1 MNIIII
7 NPDKGIWDLRD
18 EYSKINAEF
27 ILGGIPKLEKN
38 YNDYYTANETP
49 SDIIPNETVLK
60 ETFIDQVAFPVYNI
74 NAEKYAKINKNR
86 NILIQYDELWNTSS
100 INKAKMLLK
109 YNNIEDVKELRN
121 EILKYEEMF
130 IDINEKFAL
139 FYQYIESNGF
149 LTYDASLVAR
159 NNIANKL
166 ANKVYDTEIKDIIS
180 VNTLRLNDMDIHL
193 ESRKINLNEIKNE
206 LSNTETDLAKQHL
219 KVIEATK
226 NVSDKRI
233 QKETLKKQLNGYN
246 DNLSKTQKDLDTVII
261 KVKNI
266 NNEKIDLDR
275 EKIELEAEI
284 SENEKEIEFY
294 QDTIN
299 QNKEYHD
306 KFVSIIIIDLCNN
319 EYRETVDGPLT
330 EQNITYL
337 NSIISEILSLKTK
350 IKDNNIITI
359 IENLD
364 VSITAFITENKDN
377 ISETD
382 LESYDLLIH
391 DIQDKCLT
399 CLTIVEAI
407 QNNTQDKLNKLSSH
421 TSDLK
426 NTLTKINGDLETTI
440 KSYKV
445 YVDQQEAL
453 ENTISDIKDLISKT
467 NKSIQKNEEE
477 LQKATDD
484 LNKLSEENRNL
495 TDKII
500 KIKNK
505 RDDLQKTID
514 GLQIS
519 RDICNRMIE
528 SYKAL
533 YEISHE
539 LQLKA
544 NENFDQDQYDLQ
556 VMYEIQQL
564 NEEFYEELRN
574 ADWRSE

>member
-109 YNNIEDVKELRN
+109 YNNVEDVKELRN